1 MLLPS
6 FDSWKEF
13 CPNVESRLII
23 WEWKDVLPNGRN
35 LCRNFAT
42 LLHDLGFSLFLPGPD
57 KKENRLKTS
66 KQMIFRM
73 LFQYEVGKERT

>member
-6 FDSWKEF
+6 FDSGKEF
-13 CPNVESRLII
+13 CPNVESRLIF

-42 LLHDLGFSLFLPGPD
+42 LIHDLGFSLFLFLPRPD

-66 KQMIFRM
+66 KQIND
-73 LFQYEVGKERT
+73 L